1 MSAEKKHDLYA
12 YTTIFKISS
21 QMDLDDFWS
30 YFIFRLNLEK
40 NENTYDRFAR
50 LYNLLSAN
58 AALLSPSKYLMISLK
73 ESCETYILYIETPV
87 KAILEKFIQRLQVL
101 GLSYVYEDKVLS
113 YSIDKN
119 SPQDIKTEEK
129 SEREVYGVYDFIA
142 QSDLEEMAVCIGKM
156 QDGNY
161 SRVYIE
167 EIGSYYETLSHYS
180 SFLQLY
186 PQLNTMNSYI
196 SELCMVLSLYGDRCS
211 ELGMDLKMLL
221 QSFVNN
227 IAYWQESL
235 FVRGGEELHFMD
247 ESFKADLSQIKMSLG
262 LYDELTAE
270 TSDEC
275 LEGIFDF

>member
-12 YTTIFKISS
+12 YTTIFQISS

-50 LYNLLSAN
+50 LYNLLSEN
-58 AALLSPSKYLMISLK
+58 ATLLSPSKYLMISLK
-73 ESCETYILYIETPV
+73 ESSESYILYIKTPV
-87 KAILEKFIQRLQVL
+87 EAILEKFIQRLQIL
-101 GLSYVYEDKVLS
+101 GLSYVYEDKELS
-113 YSIDKN
+113 YTIDKKA
-119 SPQDIKTEEK
+119 PKEIYTQPK
-129 SEREVYGVYDFIA
+129 SEREVYGAYDFIA
-142 QSDLEEMAVCIGKM
+142 QGDLDEMALCIAKM

-167 EIGSYYETLSHYS
+167 EVDSYYDTLSHYS

-186 PQLNTMNSYI
+186 PQLNTMNVYI
-196 SELCMVLSLYGDRCS
+196 SELCTVLSLYGDRCR

-235 FVRGGEELHFMD
+235 FVKGGEELHFMD
-247 ESFKADLSQIKMSLG
+247 ESFKADLSQIKMSLN
-262 LYDELTAE
+262 LYDELTTQTGE
-270 TSDEC
+270 EF
-275 LEGIFDF
+275 LEDIFDF